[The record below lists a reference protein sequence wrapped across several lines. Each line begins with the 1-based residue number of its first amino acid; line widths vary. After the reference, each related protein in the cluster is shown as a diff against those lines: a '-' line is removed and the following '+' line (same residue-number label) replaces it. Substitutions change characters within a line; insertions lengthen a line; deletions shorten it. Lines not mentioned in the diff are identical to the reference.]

1 MPGYTLISRHERH
14 EVKSGGAA
22 MFLRDG
28 LTHTLHPSICTNGTH
43 ILLADVFKSGALF
56 RVGGTYI
63 APASSTVADPLDAI
77 VHKVN
82 QALSKV
88 HVLAGG
94 DYNLSFGYNEWQGD
108 ADDRGQG
115 FFDMLDSCACIP
127 LEFRGYSRVTEH
139 YRSTPDHVI
148 VHESRADDVTVRL
161 AEPGSSDH
169 VPLYIECRSEGYEQ
183 HKKTRSRW
191 RLKKADWHKYSELL
205 DAALA
210 EVDPMTLAPLVAWNH
225 FENAMLKSA
234 RASIPY
240 GKQRKGAKAW
250 WNDELTAQQAKLTA
264 LHATLNDPHL
274 DTDRAT
280 KVGGEYSALR
290 QKFKHAVSS
299 ARTSVWRSLCTGANT
314 LDQVYSLLRNMKGAP
329 KRAAPVGLVTGAT
342 TVYDDDARSHLLL
355 QYFRNKSTPT
365 VDEKRADRRGIT
377 HLRQSMSAVR
387 KLEVVPASAF
397 SLAAVDIAIQSGA
410 SNKSPGAD
418 NVPMEFYQ
426 HSGLRARVWIS
437 LVMNGLMRHQVLP
450 SAWKRVV
457 WKPVLKPSKTGT
469 DVSHYRPI
477 SLMCAGFKIYERLM
491 EMQLNARL
499 PPLHT
504 S

>member
-22 MFLRDG
+22 MFLKDG
-28 LTHTLHPSICTNGTH
+28 LTHTLHPSISTNGTH
-43 ILLADVFKSGALF
+43 ILMADVFKSGALF

-82 QALSKV
+82 QALCKV
-88 HVLAGG
+88 HVLAG

-148 VHESRADDVTVRL
+148 VHESRVDDITVRL

-169 VPLYIECRSEGYEQ
+169 VPLYIECRSE
-183 HKKTRSRW
+183 
-191 RLKKADWHKYSELL
+191 
-205 DAALA
+205 
-210 EVDPMTLAPLVAWNH
+210 EVDPMTLAPLAAWKH

-250 WNDELTAQQAKLTA
+250 WNDELTTQQAKLTA

-274 DTDRAT
+274 DTERASQI
-280 KVGGEYSALR
+280 GGEYSALR

-329 KRAAPVGLVTGAT
+329 KCAAPVGLVTGAS

-365 VDEKRADRRGIT
+365 VEEKRADRRGIT
-377 HLRQSMSAVR
+377 HLRQSMSAAR
-387 KLEVVPASAF
+387 KLEVVPTSTF

-410 SNKSPGAD
+410 S
-418 NVPMEFYQ
+418 
-426 HSGLRARVWIS
+426 LRARVWIS
-437 LVMNGLMRHQVLP
+437 LVMNGLLRHQ
-450 SAWKRVV
+450 
-457 WKPVLKPSKTGT
+457 
-469 DVSHYRPI
+469 
-477 SLMCAGFKIYERLM
+477 
-491 EMQLNARL
+491 
-499 PPLHT
+499 
-504 S
+504 